1 MLLEKRP
8 AHSAVATALLMRR
21 HAKVFKKG
29 GMDFDFHTF
38 CKIAFAS
45 EDIALAPCGGKAC
58 GCNCAK

>member
-1 MLLEKRP
+1 
-8 AHSAVATALLMRR
+8 MRR

-45 EDIALAPCGGKAC
+45 GDIALAPCGGKAC